1 MMGIRTR
8 INKIVF
14 IGIISSLFTISCNG
28 VKPKKNDKVGTT
40 ISTVEE
46 FKQALLKGT
55 KNLLVDDLDFSHE
68 TIVINR
74 DIVIDAIDNES
85 LIKNAYFVL
94 SGPTVIGEKINVSF
108 SNLIF
113 DDSFDASNI
122 DFT

>member
-1 MMGIRTR
+1 MGIRTR

-108 SNLIF
+108 SESEIF
-113 DDSFDASNI
+113 LMLNTI
-122 DFT
+122 I